1 VPAVQQQEGGEG
13 LMVWFRM
20 DDSFP
25 SHPKVLG
32 IPRRDRL
39 AAVGLWTL
47 AGGWCAK
54 QLTDG
59 YLAKHMLEEIGGSP
73 RLASTL
79 VEVGLWEVSEG
90 GYQFHDWG
98 HYNPTREEVEA
109 DRAAA
114 RERMKRIRSGRSS
127 GGRSGE
133 VRANNDRSSG
143 EVRDP
148 RPDPSRSSSGTTS
161 GEPTAQTL
169 VGEWI
174 DHCQEKPPGKVVGQ
188 IAKEIKN
195 MLDEGI
201 SYERVRAGLA
211 AWQQRKVHP
220 SVLPSI
226 VHEMSGPPRASRQQS
241 EVDDKFARAM
251 DRVAGA
257 QNHLEIA

>member
-1 VPAVQQQEGGEG
+1 
-13 LMVWFRM
+13 MVWFRM

-32 IPRRDRL
+32 IPRRERL
-39 AAVGLWTL
+39 ATIGLWTL

-59 YLAKHMLEEIGGSP
+59 YLAEHMVEEIGGTAKA
-73 RLASTL
+73 ASML
-79 VEVGLWEVSEG
+79 VEVGLWDLTEG
-90 GYQFHDWG
+90 GFQFHDWH

-109 DRAAA
+109 DRTAA

-127 GGRSGE
+127 AE
-133 VRANNDRSSG
+133 VRANNKRSSQ

-161 GEPTAQTL
+161 TEPPGPTAQTL

-174 DHCQEKPPGKVVGQ
+174 DHCREKPPGKVIGQ
-188 IAKEIKN
+188 IASEIKK

-201 SYERVRAGLA
+201 DYERVRQGLA
-211 AWQQRKVHP
+211 TWQQRGLHP
-220 SVLPSI
+220 STLPSI
-226 VHEMSGPPRASRQQS
+226 VHELATPQIKGRAAEVANRTERTLARIAARESGTL
-241 EVDDKFARAM
+241 
-251 DRVAGA
+251 
-257 QNHLEIA
+257 NLEIAQ